1 MQTFFTAEM
10 SNVPA
15 LKCPHFK
22 VRTLN
27 CRLVTLSL
35 FGIWLAPIGLFIR
48 DAQVAAEVHSNLLE
62 SFPRGV
68 EDKSQQL

>member
-1 MQTFFTAEM
+1 MQTFLTAEM

-15 LKCPHFK
+15 LKCLHLN
-22 VRTLN
+22 VLTLN
-27 CRLVTLSL
+27 CRLVSL
-35 FGIWLAPIGLFIR
+35 VGIWLAPIRLFIR
-48 DAQVAAEVHSNLLE
+48 DARVAAEVHSNLLE